1 MLLDSLLS
9 LTPILLILI
18 LMLRFRWGA
27 AKAGPIGWFTAIIIA
42 VLRFGAG
49 LELLALAQAKAL
61 LLTLDVLLIVWGAFL
76 LYRVADEAG
85 AIAILG
91 KAIPRLTS
99 DHGMQALLIAWVFA
113 SFLQGVGG
121 FGVPVAVT
129 APILIGLGFSPL
141 VAVVM
146 PAIGHGWT
154 VTFGSLASSFQ
165 ALMAS
170 SQIDGGLLAA
180 PVALLLGIAGLA
192 SGYMVAHVADGW
204 RGVRRLAL
212 PVFVLAISMG
222 VIQCLIAIAG
232 LWSIASLGAGLG
244 GLLTG
249 LLLARRYRGEVA
261 ESAGPRLD
269 QRRVALA
276 LSGYAALIVFTLV
289 IQLVTPVREFLGQ
302 FVIRL
307 SFPELTTSTGFS
319 TAAGV
324 GRSIPLFRH
333 AGAILGYSALLSYFL
348 YRRAGFY
355 GPNAGRRII
364 SGTISR
370 VIPSSLG
377 IAAMVSLAV
386 VMSHAGMTDALARG
400 VAQGVGAFFPIA
412 SPWIGA
418 LGAFMTGSNTNS
430 NVVFAMMQRRTA
442 ELLGHS
448 APVILAAQTAG
459 GAVGSVV
466 APTKVVVGASTA
478 GMAGNEGTVMRRLFP
493 YIAILIAL
501 LSLLTI
507 VLLGVWQT

>member
-204 RGVRRLAL
+204 RGVRRLAF

-222 VIQCLIAIAG
+222 VIQYLIAITG

-289 IQLVTPVREFLGQ
+289 IQLVAPVREFLGQ

>member
-204 RGVRRLAL
+204 RGVRRLAF

-222 VIQCLIAIAG
+222 VIQYLIAITG

-289 IQLVTPVREFLGQ
+289 IQLVAPVREFLGQ

-448 APVILAAQTAG
+448 VPIILAAQTAG

>member
-18 LMLRFRWGA
+18 LMLHFRWGA
-27 AKAGPIGWFTAIIIA
+27 AKAGPIGWFTAINIA

-204 RGVRRLAL
+204 RGVRRLAF

-222 VIQCLIAIAG
+222 VIQYLIAIAG

-333 AGAILGYSALLSYFL
+333 AGAILGYSTLLSYFL